1 MGNMYND
8 NDQID
13 SLGIILNAVVPIAA
27 KLRKG
32 EETTGQCPRCGKTM
46 RVSKSGSNGHVWAVC
61 EQCGVLI
68 CS

>member
-27 KLRKG
+27 KLRRG
-32 EETTGQCPRCGKTM
+32 EEATGQCPRCGKTM
-46 RVSKSGSNGHVWAVC
+46 RVSKSGYN
-61 EQCGVLI
+61 
-68 CS
+68 